1 VQQKDVS
8 SFLTTIWKNDP
19 FKAKWTIIAKAYSS
33 IRDVVGKQRASL
45 LAFLTLVCPK
55 IGIIN
60 AEDYFW
66 KMKVDGTKVLKQTL
80 FPDLSYFG
88 SDILYTNMTPKDVI
102 HFCAQMCYIP
112 QQVANQIAWG
122 DNFNPAGSLPRNQI
136 SQQSLLASCPVAP
149 QLEQSTSLFGE
160 GEAAVGSSPAYSPPV
175 GSVLAAFS
183 VPLKWTGSMFDLYNP
198 PGR

>member
-1 VQQKDVS
+1 M
-8 SFLTTIWKNDP
+8 WKNDP
-19 FKAKWTIIAKAYSS
+19 FKAKWTIVAKAYSS

-55 IGIIN
+55 IGMIN

-66 KMKVDGTKVLKQTL
+66 KMNWKLEAAVDGTKVLKQTSFL
-80 FPDLSYFG
+80 DLSSFG
-88 SDILYTNMTPKDVI
+88 ADILYTNMTPKDVI

-149 QLEQSTSLFGE
+149 QLDQSTSLIWE
-160 GEAAVGSSPAYSPPV
+160 GEAAVGSSPACSPSV
-175 GSVLAAFS
+175 GSGLAAFP